1 MAHLSTCRYI
11 FWWRLEAST
20 RQPWTRLGRLIPR
33 QAEQVRSAAAQRVRW
48 PHGGG
53 AQLFARGAWDTVVQV
68 VKLATGINPYLTTDG
83 VTTDGLATDGL
94 TTDGLATDG
103 LATDGLATDGLTL
116 TTDNLSLIYLLL
128 DMGLTKQMITIYR
141 INHWVNHNLKWINN
155 RFLLWWIITG
165 WWYTLPTPLEKMSS
179 SVWMMNFPYIME
191 K

>member
-1 MAHLSTCRYI
+1 
-11 FWWRLEAST
+11 
-20 RQPWTRLGRLIPR
+20 
-33 QAEQVRSAAAQRVRW
+33 
-48 PHGGG
+48 
-53 AQLFARGAWDTVVQV
+53 VVQV

-155 RFLLWWIITG
+155 RFLL
-165 WWYTLPTPLEKMSS
+165 
-179 SVWMMNFPYIME
+179 
-191 K
+191 